1 MPSTD
6 ARRLRLSDSCPD
18 PTSLVDTWANE
29 GVWAMTHRHSHM
41 LWACGA
47 LMVIAV
53 VLAVAGAGWITFLAP
68 LGCVVMMGAMLW
80 MMVGMGRRH
89 H

>member
-1 MPSTD
+1 MSATD
-6 ARRLRLSDSCPD
+6 TGRLPLSNGRLN
-18 PTSLVDTWANE
+18 PTFVGEEEDWT
-29 GVWAMTHRHSHM
+29 MMQHSRM
-41 LWACGA
+41 LWFCGA

-68 LGCVVMMGAMLW
+68 LGCAVMMAGMLW